1 MKNWGIRGKVLFL
14 ALAPAAL
21 IAAVLALHFVNS
33 RIADLEQSLRE
44 RGLAIARQLAPASEY
59 GVFAGNRDILQRLT
73 DAALKE
79 SDINWVVITDL
90 NGEILATS
98 GKPSRLPRVSD
109 THAGLD
115 YAVAETQ
122 SALTFSAPVR
132 LSQIELE
139 DVAGSLLGAIANA
152 SASEAPRVRSVGRV
166 YVEMSRAGTVQRK
179 NELIRNGL
187 VIMLLGLAGSGLFAF
202 RMSREVTRPIQRL
215 SVAVREIGAGNLDV
229 RVAEDSAGELQ
240 VLEQGINNMA
250 TTLKLSRDN
259 LQEKIA
265 EATSRLSYQAAH
277 DTLTGLPNRR
287 EFEVRVERALTGA
300 REQHQ
305 THTLCYLDLDQFK
318 VVNDTSGHVAG
329 DELLRQLAV
338 LLQAKLRDRD
348 TLARLGGD
356 EFGVLLENCSLEQ
369 AQPIAEVLRQ
379 MVKEFRFV
387 WHDKPFVIGVSIG
400 LVAITDESESLSALF
415 SSADAACYAAKD
427 RGRNRVHVY
436 EEEDIELVRR
446 RGEMQWV
453 GRITRAMEENR
464 LRLFVQ
470 PIVPLF
476 PSPDADVHYEMLLR
490 MLDDDGQMILPM
502 AFIPAAERYNLMT
515 SIDRWVIS
523 AAFSTFHQL
532 FPFVT
537 GGGKSICT
545 VNLSG
550 HTLCDEHFLDFVE
563 RQFSINHVPYPSIC
577 FEITE
582 TAAITNLTE
591 AIEFIRVLKAK
602 GCKFSLDDFGSGL
615 SSFTYLKNLPV
626 DYLKIDGA
634 FVKDMETDPM
644 DRAMVESINHIG
656 HVMGLK
662 TIAEF
667 VESEQILEHL
677 KAIGVDYVQGD
688 FIKSPQPLSSLLA
701 GKLP

>member
-1 MKNWGIRGKVLFL
+1 MKNWGIKGKVLFL

-44 RGLAIARQLAPASEY
+44 RGLAISRQLAPASEY

-79 SDINWVVITDL
+79 ADINWVVITDI
-90 NGEILATS
+90 NGDILATS
-98 GKPSRLPRVSD
+98 GKPSRLPHVAD
-109 THAGLD
+109 AHAGLD
-115 YAVAETQ
+115 FAVAETG

-132 LSQIELE
+132 LSQIELD
-139 DVAGSLLGAIANA
+139 DVAGSLHGAIVT
-152 SASEAPRVRSVGRV
+152 ASEAPRVRSVGRV
-166 YVEMSRAGTVQRK
+166 YVEMSRAGTVRRK

-215 SVAVREIGAGNLDV
+215 CRAVRQIGAGNLDV

-240 VLEQGINNMA
+240 VLEEGINNMA
-250 TTLKLSRDN
+250 TTLKMSRDN
-259 LQEKIA
+259 LQDKIA
-265 EATSRLSYQAAH
+265 EATTRLSYQAAH

-287 EFEVRVERALTGA
+287 EFELRVERALTGA

-338 LLQAKLRDRD
+338 LLQGKLRDRD

-356 EFGVLLENCSLEQ
+356 EFGVLLENCNLEQ

-387 WHDKPFVIGVSIG
+387 WHDKPFMIGVSIG
-400 LVAITDESESLSALF
+400 LVAITGESESLSALF

-490 MLDDDGQMILPM
+490 MLDDDGHMILPM

-532 FPFVT
+532 FPVVT

-563 RQFSINHVPYPSIC
+563 RQFSINHVPYESIC

-626 DYLKIDGA
+626 DFLKIDGA

-644 DRAMVESINHIG
+644 DRAMVESINHLG

-667 VESEQILEHL
+667 VESEQIMEHL
-677 KAIGVDYVQGD
+677 KAIQVDYVQGD
-688 FIKSPQPLSSLLA
+688 WIKAPQPLSSLLA

>member
-1 MKNWGIRGKVLFL
+1 MKHWGIKGKVLFL

-21 IAAVLALHFVNS
+21 IATVLAVHFMNS
-33 RIADLEQSLRE
+33 RMSDLEQSLRE

-59 GVFAGNRDILQRLT
+59 GVFAGNREILQRLT

-79 SDINWVVITDL
+79 SDISWVVITDI
-90 NGEILATS
+90 NGDILAAS
-98 GKPSRLPRVSD
+98 GKPSRLPHVAQA
-109 THAGLD
+109 HAGLD
-115 YAVAETQ
+115 FAVAETDN
-122 SALTFSAPVR
+122 ALIFSAPVR
-132 LSQIELE
+132 LNQIELD
-139 DVAGSLLGAIANA
+139 DVPA
-152 SASEAPRVRSVGRV
+152 SDKTVQRVRSVGRV
-166 YVEMSRAGTVQRK
+166 YVEMSRAGTVRRQ
-179 NELIRNGL
+179 NEMFRNGFIIL
-187 VIMLLGLAGSGLFAF
+187 LLGLAASSVFAF
-202 RMSREVTRPIQRL
+202 RMSREVTRPILRL
-215 SVAVREIGAGNLDV
+215 SRAVRQIGKGNLDV
-229 RVAEDSAGELQ
+229 RVAEESAGELH
-240 VLEQGINNMA
+240 VLEEGINNMA
-250 TTLKLSRDN
+250 IALKMSHEN

-265 EATSRLSYQAAH
+265 EATARLSYQAAH

-287 EFEVRVERALTGA
+287 EFELRVERALLGA

-338 LLQAKLRDRD
+338 LLQGKLRDRD

-356 EFGVLLENCSLEQ
+356 EFGVLLENCNLEQ

-387 WHDKPFVIGVSIG
+387 WHDKPFTIGVSIG
-400 LVAITDESESLSALF
+400 LVAITHDSESLSSLF
-415 SSADAACYAAKD
+415 SCADAACYAAKD
-427 RGRNRVHVY
+427 RGRNRVHIYV
-436 EEEDIELVRR
+436 EEDIELVRR

-490 MLDDDGQMILPM
+490 MIDDDGQLVLPM
-502 AFIPAAERYNLMT
+502 AFIPAAERYNLMS

-532 FPFVT
+532 FPAML

-550 HTLCDEHFLDFVE
+550 HTLCDENFLDFIE
-563 RQFSINHVPYPSIC
+563 RQFTINHVPYTAIC

-644 DRAMVESINHIG
+644 DRAMVESINNIG

-667 VESEQILEHL
+667 VESGQIMERL
-677 KAIGVDYVQGD
+677 KAIKVDYVQGD
-688 FIKSPQPLSSLLA
+688 WIKPPQPLSSLLA

>member
-1 MKNWGIRGKVLFL
+1 MKNWGIKGKVLFL
-14 ALAPAAL
+14 ALAPATL
-21 IAAVLALHFVNS
+21 IAAVLVLHFVNS

-59 GVFAGNRDILQRLT
+59 GVFAGNREILQRLS

-79 SDINWVVITDL
+79 ADINWVVITDI
-90 NGEILATS
+90 NGDILAAS
-98 GKPSRLPRVSD
+98 GKPSQLPPVAD
-109 THAGLD
+109 AHAGLD
-115 YAVAETQ
+115 FAVAE
-122 SALTFSAPVR
+122 SRFALNFSAPVR

-139 DVAGSLLGAIANA
+139 DVASVHSTNTHA
-152 SASEAPRVRSVGRV
+152 SDVARVRSVGRV
-166 YVEMSRAGTVQRK
+166 YVEMDRSGTVQRK

-187 VIMLLGLAGSGLFAF
+187 VIMLLGLVGSGFFAF

-215 SVAVREIGAGNLDV
+215 SLAVRKIGEGNLDV

-240 VLEQGINNMA
+240 MLEQGINNMA
-250 TTLKLSRDN
+250 TTLKQSRDN
-259 LQEKIA
+259 LQQKIA
-265 EATSRLSYQAAH
+265 EATARLSYQAAH
-277 DTLTGLPNRR
+277 DTLTCLPNRR
-287 EFEVRVERALTGA
+287 EFELRVERALVGA

-338 LLQAKLRDRD
+338 LLQGKLRDRD

-369 AQPIAEVLRQ
+369 AQPIAEELRQ

-400 LVAITDESESLSALF
+400 LVAITHESENLSALF
-415 SSADAACYAAKD
+415 SCADAACYAAKD

-436 EEEDIELVRR
+436 VEEDIELARR
-446 RGEMQWV
+446 HGEMEWV

-464 LRLFVQ
+464 LRLYVQ
-470 PIVPLF
+470 PIMPLF
-476 PSPDADVHYEMLLR
+476 PSDSADVHYEMLLR
-490 MLDDDGQMILPM
+490 MLDDDGQVILPM

-523 AAFSTFHQL
+523 AAFSIFHQL
-532 FPFVT
+532 FSAVT
-537 GGGKSICT
+537 GGVKTICT

-563 RQFSINHVPYPSIC
+563 RQFILNQVPYASIC

-591 AIEFIRVLKAK
+591 AIEFIRALKAK

-667 VESEQILEHL
+667 VESEQIMEHL
-677 KAIGVDYVQGD
+677 KAIKVDYVQGD
-688 FIKSPQPLSSLLA
+688 WIKSPQPLSNLLA
-701 GKLP
+701 GKLA

>member
-1 MKNWGIRGKVLFL
+1 MNRWGIQGKVLFL

-21 IAAVLALHFVNS
+21 IAAVLAFHFVNS
-33 RIADLEQSLRE
+33 RITDLEQSLRD

-59 GVFAGNRDILQRLT
+59 GVFAGNHDILQRLT

-79 SDINWVVITDL
+79 ADVNWVVITDL
-90 NGEILATS
+90 DGNILAAS
-98 GKPSRLPRVSD
+98 GKLDRLPRVVAA
-109 THAGLD
+109 HAGLNF
-115 YAVAETQ
+115 AVAET
-122 SALTFSAPVR
+122 AATLIFSAPVQ
-132 LSQIELE
+132 LSQIEID
-139 DVAGSLLGAIANA
+139 DVSGNA
-152 SASEAPRVRSVGRV
+152 ATGKDNVRHPRSIGRV
-166 YVEMSRAGTVQRK
+166 YVEMSRADTVQRK

-187 VIMLLGLAGSGLFAF
+187 IITLLGLTASGLFAF

-215 SVAVREIGAGNLDV
+215 SSAVQQIGAGNFDV
-229 RVAEDSAGELQ
+229 RVAEESVGELQ
-240 VLEQGINNMA
+240 VLEQGINRMA
-250 TTLKLSRDN
+250 SALKMSHEN
-259 LQEKIA
+259 LQDRIA
-265 EATSRLSYQAAH
+265 EATTRLSYQAAH
-277 DTLTGLPNRR
+277 DMLTGLPNRR
-287 EFEVRVERALTGA
+287 EFEVRMERALASA
-300 REQHQ
+300 REQDQ
-305 THTLCYLDLDQFK
+305 AHTLCYLDLDQFK
-318 VVNDTSGHVAG
+318 VVNDTCGHVAG

-338 LLQAKLRDRD
+338 LLSAKLRDRD

-356 EFGVLLENCSLEQ
+356 EFGVLLQNCTLEQ

-379 MVKEFRFV
+379 MVKDFRFV
-387 WHDKPFVIGVSIG
+387 WHDKSFVIGVSIG
-400 LVAITDESESLSALF
+400 LVAITAESENLSNLL
-415 SSADAACYAAKD
+415 SYADAACYAAKD

-436 EEEDIELVRR
+436 QAEDTELVKRH
-446 RGEMQWV
+446 GEMQWV
-453 GRITRAMEENR
+453 TRITRAMEENR
-464 LRLFVQ
+464 LRLYVQ
-470 PIVPLF
+470 PIMPLF
-476 PSPDADVHYEMLLR
+476 PDPDADVHYEMLLR
-490 MLDDDGQMILPM
+490 MIDDNAQLVLPM
-502 AFIPAAERYNLMT
+502 AFIPAAERYNLMP

-523 AAFSTFHQL
+523 AVFAAFHQL
-532 FPFVT
+532 LPNAHD
-537 GGGKSICT
+537 GKSICT

-550 HTLCDEHFLDFVE
+550 HSLCDEYFLDFVE
-563 RQFSINHVPYPSIC
+563 RQFAINKIPYPAIC

-591 AIEFIRVLKAK
+591 AIEFIRILKAK

-667 VESEQILEHL
+667 VESEVLLDHL
-677 KAIGVDYVQGD
+677 KQIGIDYVQGD
-688 FIKSPQPLSSLLA
+688 WIQAPQPLASLLA

>member
-1 MKNWGIRGKVLFL
+1 
-14 ALAPAAL
+14 
-21 IAAVLALHFVNS
+21 
-33 RIADLEQSLRE
+33 
-44 RGLAIARQLAPASEY
+44 
-59 GVFAGNRDILQRLT
+59 
-73 DAALKE
+73 
-79 SDINWVVITDL
+79 
-90 NGEILATS
+90 
-98 GKPSRLPRVSD
+98 
-109 THAGLD
+109 
-115 YAVAETQ
+115 
-122 SALTFSAPVR
+122 
-132 LSQIELE
+132 
-139 DVAGSLLGAIANA
+139 
-152 SASEAPRVRSVGRV
+152 
-166 YVEMSRAGTVQRK
+166 
-179 NELIRNGL
+179 
-187 VIMLLGLAGSGLFAF
+187 
-202 RMSREVTRPIQRL
+202 
-215 SVAVREIGAGNLDV
+215 
-229 RVAEDSAGELQ
+229 
-240 VLEQGINNMA
+240 
-250 TTLKLSRDN
+250 
-259 LQEKIA
+259 
-265 EATSRLSYQAAH
+265 
-277 DTLTGLPNRR
+277 
-287 EFEVRVERALTGA
+287 
-300 REQHQ
+300 
-305 THTLCYLDLDQFK
+305 
-318 VVNDTSGHVAG
+318 
-329 DELLRQLAV
+329 LAV
-338 LLQAKLRDRD
+338 LLQGKLRDRD

-369 AQPIAEVLRQ
+369 AHPIADVLRQ

-400 LVAITDESESLSALF
+400 LVAITDESESMSALF

-453 GRITRAMEENR
+453 SRITRAMEENR

-490 MLDDDGQMILPM
+490 MIDDNGQLILPM

-515 SIDRWVIS
+515 SIDRWVVS

-532 FPFVT
+532 FPPVA

-550 HTLCDEHFLDFVE
+550 HTLCDEHFLDFIE
-563 RQFSINHVPYPSIC
+563 RQFAINQVPYPSIC

-591 AIEFIRVLKAK
+591 AINFIRVLKAK

-667 VESEQILEHL
+667 VESEQIMAHL
-677 KAIGVDYVQGD
+677 KAIQVDYVQGD
-688 FIKSPQPLSSLLA
+688 FIKAPQPLSSLLA

>member
-1 MKNWGIRGKVLFL
+1 MKNWGIKGKVLFL
-14 ALAPAAL
+14 ALAPATL
-21 IAAVLALHFVNS
+21 IAAVLVLHFVNS

-59 GVFAGNRDILQRLT
+59 GVFAGNRDILQRLS

-79 SDINWVVITDL
+79 ADINWVVITDI
-90 NGEILATS
+90 NGDILAAS
-98 GKPSRLPRVSD
+98 GKPSRLPHVANA
-109 THAGLD
+109 HAGLD
-115 YAVAETQ
+115 FAVAETQ
-122 SALTFSAPVR
+122 SALNFSAPVR

-139 DVAGSLLGAIANA
+139 DVSLH
-152 SASEAPRVRSVGRV
+152 SASEMPRVRSVGRV
-166 YVEMSRAGTVQRK
+166 YVEMSRAGTSQRK

-187 VIMLLGLAGSGLFAF
+187 VIMLLGLVGSGFFAF

-215 SVAVREIGAGNLDV
+215 SAAVRKIGAGNLDV
-229 RVAEDSAGELQ
+229 RVAEDSAGELK
-240 VLEQGINNMA
+240 VLEQGINTMA

-259 LQEKIA
+259 LQDKIA
-265 EATSRLSYQAAH
+265 EATARLSYQAAH

-287 EFEVRVERALTGA
+287 EFELRVERALTGA

-338 LLQAKLRDRD
+338 LLQGKLRDRD

-400 LVAITDESESLSALF
+400 LVAITGESESLSALF
-415 SSADAACYAAKD
+415 SCADAACYTAKD

-436 EEEDIELVRR
+436 VEEDIELVRR
-446 RGEMQWV
+446 HGEMQWV

-476 PSPDADVHYEMLLR
+476 PSADADVHYEMLLR
-490 MLDDDGQMILPM
+490 MLDDDGQLILPM

-532 FPFVT
+532 FSAVT
-537 GGGKSICT
+537 SGARSICT

-563 RQFSINHVPYPSIC
+563 RQFTINQVPYASIC

-644 DRAMVESINHIG
+644 DRAMVESINNIG

-677 KAIGVDYVQGD
+677 KAIQVDYVQGD
-688 FIKSPQPLSSLLA
+688 WIKAPQPLSSLLA

>member
-1 MKNWGIRGKVLFL
+1 MKNWGIKGKVLFL
-14 ALAPAAL
+14 ALAPATL
-21 IAAVLALHFVNS
+21 IAAVLVLHFVNS

-59 GVFAGNRDILQRLT
+59 GVFAGNRDILQRLC

-79 SDINWVVITDL
+79 ADINWVVITDI
-90 NGEILATS
+90 NGDILAAS
-98 GKPSRLPRVSD
+98 GKPSRLPPVAD
-109 THAGLD
+109 AHAGLD
-115 YAVAETQ
+115 FAVAE
-122 SALTFSAPVR
+122 SKFALNFSAPVR

-139 DVAGSLLGAIANA
+139 DVTTLHGTNLTTKTNDA
-152 SASEAPRVRSVGRV
+152 SRVRSVGRV
-166 YVEMSRAGTVQRK
+166 YVEMDRSGTVQRK

-187 VIMLLGLAGSGLFAF
+187 VIMLLGLVGSGFFAF

-215 SVAVREIGAGNLDV
+215 SLAVRKIGEGNLDV
-229 RVAEDSAGELQ
+229 RVAEDSVGELQ
-240 VLEQGINNMA
+240 ILEQGINNMA

-259 LQEKIA
+259 LQDKIA
-265 EATSRLSYQAAH
+265 EATARLSYQAAH

-287 EFEVRVERALTGA
+287 EFELRVERALTGA

-338 LLQAKLRDRD
+338 LLQGKLRDRD

-387 WHDKPFVIGVSIG
+387 WHDKPFAIGVSIG
-400 LVAITDESESLSALF
+400 LVAITDDSESLSALF
-415 SSADAACYAAKD
+415 SCADAACYAAKD

-436 EEEDIELVRR
+436 VEEDIELVRR

-464 LRLFVQ
+464 LRLYVQ
-470 PIVPLF
+470 PIMPLF
-476 PSPDADVHYEMLLR
+476 PSDSADVHYEMLLR
-490 MLDDDGQMILPM
+490 MLDDDGQVILPM

-515 SIDRWVIS
+515 SIDRWVVS
-523 AAFSTFHQL
+523 AAFSIFHQL
-532 FPFVT
+532 FSAVT
-537 GGGKSICT
+537 GGVKTICT

-563 RQFSINHVPYPSIC
+563 RQFSINHVPYASIC

-582 TAAITNLTE
+582 TAAITNLIE

-667 VESEQILEHL
+667 VESEQIMEHL
-677 KAIGVDYVQGD
+677 KAIKVDYVQGD
-688 FIKSPQPLSSLLA
+688 WIKSPQPLSNLLA